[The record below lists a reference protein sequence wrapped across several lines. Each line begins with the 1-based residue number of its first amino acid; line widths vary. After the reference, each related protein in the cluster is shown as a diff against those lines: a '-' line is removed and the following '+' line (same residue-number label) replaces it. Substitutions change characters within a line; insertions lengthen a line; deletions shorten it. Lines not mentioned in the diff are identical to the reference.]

1 MLAERRDAAARRAD
15 QCGKTAAD
23 VDMQA
28 NRRLGARQR
37 DHDHVVEVGHFDAD
51 GGLILRTAKTMPGE
65 AIRQLVKWT
74 LSRHIVTRSA

>member
-1 MLAERRDAAARRAD
+1 
-15 QCGKTAAD
+15 
-23 VDMQA
+23 
-28 NRRLGARQR
+28 
-37 DHDHVVEVGHFDAD
+37 VVEVGHFDAD